1 MDSQVDIDIAEIKR
15 QPGVTGV
22 LLADKNVV
30 GDANPAHAGL
40 ITQIAHRTDE
50 SQKAVRIQD
59 DNDRDVLVTKSK
71 GLVLAIY
78 KKSVLV

>member
-1 MDSQVDIDIAEIKR
+1 
-15 QPGVTGV
+15 V
-22 LLADKNVV
+22 LLADKNGLCVSV
-30 GDANPAHAGL
+30 FGDANPNHAGL

-59 DNDRDVLVTKSK
+59 DNDRDVLVTKAK